1 MGFQGTN
8 WELGFR
14 QCSFHHAMQVLRIGT
29 FCAFSVSS
37 AFPPCY
43 VPLCLST
50 SGKAADLWNFPSTS
64 SLLWR
69 NTILTVAAHQR
80 LARLICH
87 LPPRSST
94 LHEAIDVTR
103 AHPHV
108 RHPPAALR
116 GLDRPPRPCSPH
128 GVTRLQ
134 RADHTPKACKN
145 ISFTLFRLSG
155 NIRMDRAEHAYA
167 WNDCSDK
174 AMPRSM
180 PPSSSRLFVPHIVAY
195 IP

>member
-50 SGKAADLWNFPSTS
+50 SGKAADLWNFPSIS

-80 LARLICH
+80 IARLICNF
-87 LPPRSST
+87 PPRPAT
-94 LHEAIDVTR
+94 AHEWRDVPR
-103 AHPHV
+103 ASPHV
-108 RHPPAALR
+108 RHPTEVLDLVRAHLPIRNEVDPHGRSR
-116 GLDRPPRPCSPH
+116 GLERH
-128 GVTRLQ
+128 V
-134 RADHTPKACKN
+134 
-145 ISFTLFRLSG
+145 I
-155 NIRMDRAEHAYA
+155 
-167 WNDCSDK
+167 DK
-174 AMPRSM
+174 AKAMAHTCRAVMPLIRGDAPRFFGCLHLRAHRGM
-180 PPSSSRLFVPHIVAY
+180 IACFAPEDRVTPRIV
-195 IP
+195 

>member
-14 QCSFHHAMQVLRIGT
+14 QCSFHHAMQVLRIDT

-50 SGKAADLWNFPSTS
+50 SGKAADLWNFPSIS

-80 LARLICH
+80 IAGLVFD
-87 LPPRSST
+87 LPPGSS
-94 LHEAIDVTR
+94 
-103 AHPHV
+103 
-108 RHPPAALR
+108 
-116 GLDRPPRPCSPH
+116 SPH
-128 GVTRLQ
+128 QMIHGARAQRKSVTQLKCW
-134 RADHTPKACKN
+134 TV
-145 ISFTLFRLSG
+145 
-155 NIRMDRAEHAYA
+155 
-167 WNDCSDK
+167 
-174 AMPRSM
+174 
-180 PPSSSRLFVPHIVAY
+180 SSSISQYSMKLTR
-195 IP
+195 

>member
-50 SGKAADLWNFPSTS
+50 SGKAADLWNVPSIS

-80 LARLICH
+80 VERFIFDA
-87 LPPRSST
+87 
-94 LHEAIDVTR
+94 
-103 AHPHV
+103 
-108 RHPPAALR
+108 
-116 GLDRPPRPCSPH
+116 
-128 GVTRLQ
+128 
-134 RADHTPKACKN
+134 
-145 ISFTLFRLSG
+145 
-155 NIRMDRAEHAYA
+155 
-167 WNDCSDK
+167 
-174 AMPRSM
+174 
-180 PPSSSRLFVPHIVAY
+180 PPSSRPLHDTVNRALVDAQVGDPTAMLDFALYRLPALDEVDSQ
-195 IP
+195 

>member
-50 SGKAADLWNFPSTS
+50 SGKAADLWNFPSIS

-80 LARLICH
+80 IERLIFN
-87 LPPRSST
+87 LPSGAAAS
-94 LHEAIDVTR
+94 HEVIDVAL
-103 AHPHV
+103 AHP
-108 RHPPAALR
+108 
-116 GLDRPPRPCSPH
+116 
-128 GVTRLQ
+128 
-134 RADHTPKACKN
+134 
-145 ISFTLFRLSG
+145 
-155 NIRMDRAEHAYA
+155 
-167 WNDCSDK
+167 
-174 AMPRSM
+174 
-180 PPSSSRLFVPHIVAY
+180 
-195 IP
+195 